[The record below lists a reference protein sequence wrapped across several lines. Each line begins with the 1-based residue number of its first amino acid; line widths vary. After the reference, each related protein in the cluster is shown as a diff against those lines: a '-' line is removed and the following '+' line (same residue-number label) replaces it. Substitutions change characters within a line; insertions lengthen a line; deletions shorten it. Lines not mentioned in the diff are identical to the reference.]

1 MYQALYRKWRSQT
14 FSDVVGQDHIT
25 TTLKNQVSAGKPSH
39 AYLFCGT
46 RGTGKTSC
54 SKILAKAV
62 NCLNPRDGDPCGVCD
77 ICRGIDDGSILDVME
92 IDAASNSGV
101 DNIRDLREEAFYT
114 PSVCRYRVY
123 IIDETHMLS
132 AGAFNALL
140 KIMEEPPAHVLFIL
154 ATTEIHKV
162 PATILSRCQR
172 FDFRRIPVDIIAARL
187 LHIAQGEDFILEA
200 EAAEMIARLADGGMR
215 DAISLLDLCVSGT
228 DAVTVQVVKDSAGLI
243 DQEYLFAIARALMAQ
258 NPESLFAVLE
268 GQARSM
274 EYQRL
279 CEQLIGFY
287 RNLMVA
293 RSVPDPGEFIAC
305 LPEEL
310 TQYKEMAQ
318 AVSMDY
324 VLNCLDVLQETLMK
338 MSRVSARRME
348 LEMALLRLCAAD
360 STVAATQATAAPPKN
375 EHPAT
380 AAPAA
385 AVSALLARLEKLEKQ
400 LAQAPAAGYGGPIAD
415 KPREAETE
423 KPDPLPDSEEIRK
436 TPVTLF
442 PDWDKV
448 LARLKTKNN
457 ALLGAL
463 AGSTAYTGGDL
474 FLVDGGVLFA
484 SLVRS
489 DSYAKETLRD
499 AIVQVTGK
507 KYRLGPYNADQ
518 YEISSNAPDSLDE
531 LLGRAGELGVPMQ
544 VKE

>member
-14 FSDVVGQDHIT
+14 FSDVVGQDYIT

-46 RGTGKTSC
+46 RGTGKTTC

-62 NCLNPRDGDPCGVCD
+62 NCPNQQDGDPCGVCD
-77 ICRGIDDGSILDVME
+77 ICRGIEDGSILDVTE

-132 AGAFNALL
+132 VGAFNALL

-172 FDFRRIPVDIIAARL
+172 FDFRRIPADIIAARL
-187 LHIAQGEDFILEA
+187 LHIADSEPFTLEP
-200 EAAEMIARLADGGMR
+200 EAAELMARLADGGMR
-215 DAISLLDLCVSGT
+215 DAISLLDLCVAAT
-228 DAVTVQVVKDSAGLI
+228 DTVTARVVKDSAGLV
-243 DQEYLFAIARALMAQ
+243 DQEYLFNLANALLAKD
-258 NPESLFAVLE
+258 NEALFGVLE
-268 GQARSM
+268 GLWSKSID
-274 EYQRL
+274 YQRL

-293 RSVPDPGEFIAC
+293 CSVPEPGEFIAC

-310 TQYKEMAQ
+310 THYKEMAKT
-318 AVSMDY
+318 VSMEY
-324 VLNCLDVLQETLMK
+324 VMNCLDVLQEALVK
-338 MSRVSARRME
+338 MARVSARRME
-348 LEMALLRLCAAD
+348 LEMALLRLMGGVP
-360 STVAATQATAAPPKN
+360 VA
-375 EHPAT
+375 

-385 AVSALLARLEKLEKQ
+385 AAESSQAVNALLARIEKLEKQ
-400 LAQAPAAGYGGPIAD
+400 LNQVKAGAESPAAPAKGTS
-415 KPREAETE
+415 KPAE
-423 KPDPLPDSEEIRK
+423 KLDPPPDSEEIRK
-436 TPVTLF
+436 TPVEIF
-442 PDWDKV
+442 PDWNKV
-448 LARLKTKNN
+448 LDLLKTKNN

-463 AGSTAYTGGDL
+463 VDSTAYTGGDL
-474 FLVDGGVLFA
+474 FLVDGGPLFA
-484 SLVRS
+484 QLVRS
-489 DSYAKETLRD
+489 DSYAKESLRE
-499 AIVQVTGK
+499 AIVAVTGQ
-507 KYRLGPYNADQ
+507 KYRLGPYNPDQ
-518 YEISSNAPDSLDE
+518 YEVSAKKTDQLSE
-531 LLGRAGELGVPMQ
+531 LLDKAGELGVPVQ